1 MYYRV
6 LYLLFLLSVSSPI
19 YSDFIVSHKTAGL
32 EYPENTLDGFIAS
45 LNMDVQAIEIDIHVT
60 LDKQLVLHH
69 DPVLHDH
76 NCFNGND
83 HQDVVIAQTR
93 LAELISIEC
102 INEKL
107 EKPQPYQ
114 LPSLE
119 DIFSLYLESDQ
130 TKQLLI
136 EVKVLDKLIEHYPH
150 YRDLDTDIM
159 HYSDAEVADLLY
171 AKIREFGLKDNI
183 MFNTFSQSLL
193 LELKGRKAANEN
205 FQFGLLYKGDYAPL
219 RLRLFA
225 LLKFRRCFDFCWLP
239 NYQEVAIWLTENEI
253 DFFIPNYPQLSSFL
267 FREAYQKHIDTEP
280 RAFQVIP
287 WTLNKEIEWEEAQ
300 NYLFD
305 GIITDKPSDYL
316 ESFSIE

>member
-119 DIFSLYLESDQ
+119 GIFSLYLESDQ
-130 TKQLLI
+130 GT
-136 EVKVLDKLIEHYPH
+136 
-150 YRDLDTDIM
+150 
-159 HYSDAEVADLLY
+159 
-171 AKIREFGLKDNI
+171 G
-183 MFNTFSQSLL
+183 
-193 LELKGRKAANEN
+193 
-205 FQFGLLYKGDYAPL
+205 
-219 RLRLFA
+219 
-225 LLKFRRCFDFCWLP
+225 
-239 NYQEVAIWLTENEI
+239 
-253 DFFIPNYPQLSSFL
+253 
-267 FREAYQKHIDTEP
+267 
-280 RAFQVIP
+280 
-287 WTLNKEIEWEEAQ
+287 
-300 NYLFD
+300 
-305 GIITDKPSDYL
+305 
-316 ESFSIE
+316 